1 MKKVLV
7 AGAALLLAGG
17 IASTASAAA
26 VEPGVKITGDA
37 RARLIFKDSYDFGQK
52 DQGEQTNMDSRI
64 RFNVVGTAAGGAY
77 AKARIRVADGTD
89 TDFDT
94 DLGERSTLGGDNI
107 WVDVAVLGVPFNDQ
121 FTAEAGRY
129 RVTYGPG
136 ATTTNFFYDD
146 VSLGGLRGIYKT
158 DTVEFNP
165 FVEWMDEAQDSLI
178 ANDKKEDN
186 DEMRFGGHLKANV
199 NKDWVVGG
207 MAGYQVDDRD
217 EVFFEE
223 GATDP
228 IRTDSNDGFFGSI
241 YTKGKSG
248 AMGFQAEL
256 GYTENSLNGFN
267 NWRED
272 DNGDG
277 VDNIG
282 SSDDGFGG
290 YIMPS
295 YTMDALTLAL
305 NIGFTQDGFLPDR
318 AFGFI
323 MIGTEE
329 PISAVKVG
337 DTGDW
342 MWGGLVAMYQV
353 SESLKLTGNLAY
365 VSVDAWDT
373 VNKSGTGDG
382 PWTTTPALD
391 DAWEISGKL
400 QYTIS
405 KGADFYWLAGYLAPS
420 FENSELEDDGAFGT
434 YAKFELKF

>member
-7 AGAALLLAGG
+7 TGAALLLAGG
-17 IASTASAAA
+17 LASTASAAA

-37 RARLIFKDSYDFGQK
+37 RARLVYKDSYDFGQK
-52 DQGEQTNMDSRI
+52 DLGEQTNLDSRI

-77 AKARIRVADGTD
+77 AKARIRVGDSYAS
-89 TDFDT
+89 DFDT
-94 DLGERSTLGGDNI
+94 DLGERASLGGDNI

-121 FTAEAGRY
+121 FTTEVGKY

-146 VSLGGLRGIYKT
+146 VSLAGLRGIVKT

-165 FVEWMDEAQDSLI
+165 FVEWMDEAQMSAI
-178 ANDKKEDN
+178 GEDKNEDN
-186 DEMRFGGHLKANV
+186 DEMRFGGHLKAKV
-199 NKDWVVGG
+199 NEDWTIGG
-207 MAGYQVDDRD
+207 MLGYQMDDRV
-217 EVFFEE
+217 EKEE
-223 GATDP
+223 LVDGL
-228 IRTDSNDGFFGSI
+228 SYNEQNDGLFASV

-248 AMGFQAEL
+248 AMGFQAEF
-256 GYTENSLNGFN
+256 GYTESNLNGFN

-277 VDNIG
+277 VDRIG
-282 SSDDGFGG
+282 SEDDGIGG

-305 NIGFTQDGFLPDR
+305 NLGFTQDGFLPDV
-318 AFGFI
+318 AYGFV
-323 MIGTEE
+323 MIGSEQ

-342 MWGGLVAMYQV
+342 MWGGLTAMYQV
-353 SESLKLTGNLAY
+353 SESLKLTGNLVYA
-365 VSVDAWDT
+365 SIDAWDE
-373 VNKSGTGDG
+373 GGG
-382 PWTTTPALD
+382 PVTSTKALD
-391 DAWEISGKL
+391 DALEVSGVM

-405 KGADFYWLAGYLAPS
+405 KGADFFWYAGYLQPS
-420 FENSELEDDGAFGT
+420 FEADDVDDDAAFGT